1 MNALSESTINLILG
15 GLIGAWGSF
24 ISIPL
29 SLLLSSQMKRKEQ
42 FYQHQLDLVA
52 KKQELLLQH
61 KLEMEGKEKDDELV
75 RLQARVAKLEEL
87 MGQVKIN
94 G

>member
-15 GLIGAWGSF
+15 GLIGAWGSL

-29 SLLLSSQMKRKEQ
+29 SLLLSSQMKREEQ